1 MVIKWLFV
9 LQLQIYIHVIFVNSE
24 TPRVK
29 VSIETNF
36 GDSLKDLDDG
46 TESTNCG
53 ISIEDSLPIGR
64 FPWFAKI
71 YVSKFS
77 GITFKCGGSL
87 ISNDLILT
95 SAACLKARGDINH
108 PENFIVFLGKSY
120 FLNFKGPVQMRTIR
134 RLIIH
139 PKFNYETHFA
149 DLALLRLTEP
159 VERNRYVN
167 PVCVSNTVKK
177 LQGSVPGFEFKENQN
192 YIGRELSSTIMTIVD
207 SKNCTLKHK
216 KVPSVDPQRSSLF
229 CTSYET
235 KQTCRG
241 DDGTGFY
248 FNTGGKWHIGGVNS
262 IGIGWQEKAI
272 CDENHFSGFTN
283 ISPFLEWIQSYM

>member
-1 MVIKWLFV
+1 M
-9 LQLQIYIHVIFVNSE
+9 
-24 TPRVK
+24 
-29 VSIETNF
+29 
-36 GDSLKDLDDG
+36 
-46 TESTNCG
+46 
-53 ISIEDSLPIGR
+53 
-64 FPWFAKI
+64 
-71 YVSKFS
+71 
-77 GITFKCGGSL
+77 
-87 ISNDLILT
+87 
-95 SAACLKARGDINH
+95 
-108 PENFIVFLGKSY
+108 
-120 FLNFKGPVQMRTIR
+120 
-134 RLIIH
+134 IIH

-149 DLALLRLTEP
+149 DLALLRLSEP
-159 VERNRYVN
+159 VERNRYVH

-177 LQGSVPGFEFKENQN
+177 LQGSVPGFEFKENLN
-192 YIGRELSSTIMTIVD
+192 YIGRELSSTVMTIVD

-235 KQTCRG
+235 KQTCQG